1 MIKIYP
7 DYEDYSP
14 WEFIKLVTFDHKTNI
29 IDRYDEI
36 INFLIYY
43 FTLHNWEDIQKA
55 KHLFQSPDKECNQ
68 LGLQL
73 LFAGHEAAFSWISNI
88 YPYML
93 IELAEYFQKVTI
105 NS

>member
-1 MIKIYP
+1 MIYSCQ
-7 DYEDYSP
+7 DYENHSP
-14 WEFIKLVTFDHKTNI
+14 LEFIKLVTFDHKTNI
-29 IDRYDEI
+29 VDRYDEI

-43 FTLHNWEDIQKA
+43 FTYHNWQDIQQI

-73 LFAGHEAAFSWISNI
+73 LFVDHEAAFSWISNI

-93 IELAEYFQKVTI
+93 IELTEYFQRVTI

>member
-7 DYEDYSP
+7 NYKDYSP
-14 WEFIKLVTFDHKTNI
+14 WEFIRLVTLDHKTNI

-43 FTLHNWEDIQKA
+43 FTLHNGQDIQQI

-68 LGLQL
+68 LGLQV
-73 LFAGHEAAFSWISNI
+73 LFANHEAAFTWISNI

-93 IELAEYFQKVTI
+93 IELTEIFSKSY
-105 NS
+105 N